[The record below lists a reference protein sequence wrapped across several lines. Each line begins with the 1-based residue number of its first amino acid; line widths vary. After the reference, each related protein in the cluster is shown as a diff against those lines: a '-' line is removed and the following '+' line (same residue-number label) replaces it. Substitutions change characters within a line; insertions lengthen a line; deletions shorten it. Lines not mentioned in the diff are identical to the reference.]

1 MSYRARNSRGGRD
14 ERRRDLRKAVLA
26 VGFLGIAVGTLAA
39 WNAPATG
46 YEISIY
52 RATPTAFWAGALVA
66 FAAAGAVCVMNPR
79 DRLSGIGVLLGW
91 LTTVL
96 ISGLPA
102 VRSYRFHGSGD
113 PMTHLGWAVDLRTG
127 RLSFGDL
134 FYPGGHGSAGLLAE
148 AAGLET
154 ARAMLLFVAVLVG
167 VYVLFVPLTV
177 RALVDTPGAA
187 VIAAFSGFMLLAF
200 NNVSTRLMFH
210 TYSLGVMFLPVVL
223 YLLVRFL
230 RSDREGLST
239 VDRLGGLNGTL
250 LCVCLAS
257 LLIHPQVN
265 LNVVILIGT
274 IAVVHRLYT
283 RRAPDHPM
291 AAVRPLTGVVAVT
304 AVCWAVWSLGHWQV
318 FVAGSNVLDSAYGTV
333 FGTQVAGQAVAETG
347 DSAEGVGAGLPE
359 LFAKLFLVPAVYSAA
374 ALGAVAYSFLT
385 LRDGSPDGGRSV
397 VTYFGYAGLVLGP
410 FFLLHFLGD
419 VSEYFFRHL
428 GFAVT
433 LVTVIGAVGLHAAG
447 DLLPRDWR
455 SIARPIAV
463 VVLVVALVVSLV
475 AVFPSP
481 YIYLPSSHVS
491 DQEVN
496 GYQNAIEYRDGAVQW
511 SGIRSGPGRQFDAL
525 SPGERPPAANG
536 NSTYTDAEL
545 RLQLDSPPGDLYFG
559 VTARDVQRETI
570 AYREFRYS
578 RASLEALGSE
588 PGLHHVR
595 DNGGFDLYYLESGI
609 ATDGNGSEDGE
620 GGDTGLDSGG
630 TEAGGGDAE
639 TGGNVSDAAGDA
651 AGITG
656 VSSGSSRLSGAYTLR
671 RGR

>member
-1 MSYRARNSRGGRD
+1 MSYRPRRSHGVQDEARRN
-14 ERRRDLRKAVLA
+14 LRKAVLT

-39 WNAPATG
+39 WNTPATG

-52 RATPTAFWAGALVA
+52 RGTPFTFWAGALVA
-66 FAAAGAVCVMNPR
+66 FATAGAVCVMGPL
-79 DRLSGIGVLLGW
+79 DRLSGFGVLLGW

-96 ISGLPA
+96 IAGLPA

-113 PMTHLGWAVDLRTG
+113 PMTHFGWAEDLRTG
-127 RLSFGDL
+127 RLPFVEL
-134 FYPGGHGSAGLLAE
+134 FYPGGHGSTGLFAE

-167 VYVLFVPLTV
+167 AYALFVPLTV
-177 RALVDTPGAA
+177 RALVEHPRAT

-230 RSDREGLST
+230 RSDRKGLSAI
-239 VDRLGGLNGTL
+239 DRLGGLNGAL
-250 LCVCLAS
+250 LCVCIAS

-274 IAVVHRLYT
+274 IAVVQRMYT
-283 RRAPDHPM
+283 RWAPDHPM
-291 AAVRPLTGVVAVT
+291 AAVRPVSGVLAVT
-304 AVCWAVWSLGHWQV
+304 AACWAAWSLGHWQV
-318 FVAGSNVLDSAYGTV
+318 FVAGSNVVDSAYGTV

-347 DSAEGVGAGLPE
+347 ESAAGVGAGLSE
-359 LFAKLFLVPAVYSAA
+359 LFAKLFVVPAVYSIAA
-374 ALGAVAYSFLT
+374 VGAVAYSFVT
-385 LRDGSPDGGRSV
+385 LRDGSPGDGRSV

-455 SIARPIAV
+455 SITRPLAAV
-463 VVLVVALVVSLV
+463 VVVVALVVSLV

-496 GYQNAIEYRDGAVQW
+496 GYQNAIEYRDETVPW

-525 SPGERPPAANG
+525 APGERPPVANG
-536 NSTYTDAEL
+536 DSTYTEAEL
-545 RLQLDSPPGDLYFG
+545 RAQLDSPPGDRYLA
-559 VTARDVQRETI
+559 VTTRDVQRETI

-578 RASLEALGSE
+578 QASLEALDSE

-595 DNGGFDLYYLESGI
+595 DNGGFDLYYLKSGI
-609 ATDGNGSEDGE
+609 QTDGGD
-620 GGDTGLDSGG
+620 GDTGDDNGDSE
-630 TEAGGGDAE
+630 TERTE
-639 TGGNVSDAAGDA
+639 
-651 AGITG
+651 
-656 VSSGSSRLSGAYTLR
+656 RQR
-671 RGR
+671 